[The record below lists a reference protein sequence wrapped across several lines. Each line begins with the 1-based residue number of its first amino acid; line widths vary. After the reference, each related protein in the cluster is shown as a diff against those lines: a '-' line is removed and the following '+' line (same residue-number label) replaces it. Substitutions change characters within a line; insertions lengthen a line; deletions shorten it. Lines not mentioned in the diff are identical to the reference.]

1 MDVAADE
8 SQTHSQFITES
19 MASNRDE
26 LRVAALKEL
35 QQRALDKWVAQNGTS
50 AGVQNYKLYKS
61 ISQELAETEQG
72 LDGGYLYPMLRGPAR
87 GKHLVLEDLPN
98 AGGFRVDPNMD
109 TISAVFPSL
118 LQLRNLTVAPP
129 RIIKASPVLDSK
141 IKIARRLRPDS
152 NVYTYCK
159 SSGANEYSGK
169 GIFRRMGPHTL
180 IGSVATEAGGTVPV
194 YMCSAWAGPMD
205 AGGSIRSWSRIRWR
219 AFCPVWS
226 QIGFL
231 VDKSLLFLPYL
242 ISFRYLLCRAII
254 QAPSR
259 ASQAAAGFVKF
270 N

>member
-141 IKIARRLRPDS
+141 IYKVLEPHPLARILPSLEPDRLF
-152 NVYTYCK
+152 
-159 SSGANEYSGK
+159 SGQILALFA
-169 GIFRRMGPHTL
+169 IFN
-180 IGSVATEAGGTVPV
+180 
-194 YMCSAWAGPMD
+194 
-205 AGGSIRSWSRIRWR
+205 
-219 AFCPVWS
+219 
-226 QIGFL
+226 FL
-231 VDKSLLFLPYL
+231 
-242 ISFRYLLCRAII
+242 
-254 QAPSR
+254 
-259 ASQAAAGFVKF
+259 
-270 N
+270 